1 MATQCS
7 DSHSIT
13 LTSIQGEVRR
23 RAKRAKQECPTKQGI
38 YNIMILFLILSTYS
52 CMQTPSCVHFLIAKY
67 MAVFG
72 CYLG

>member
-23 RAKRAKQECPTKQGI
+23 RAKRANQECPTKQGI
-38 YNIMILFLILSTYS
+38 YNIMILFLILSTYT
-52 CMQTPSCVHFLIAKY
+52 CMQTP
-67 MAVFG
+67 
-72 CYLG
+72 